1 MLSHE
6 EKLERIELIDAVCDA
21 GRLAR
26 GLDQLL
32 ESLAHADQ
40 LDPLDVEGILVLRS
54 ISERCAER
62 IGDAARILEAQN
74 EVFCAEGQ
82 EPVLNAARRKGTLR
96 SRRESRRAARSASSI
111 LAGARNW
118 VTLDQLSPLM
128 VSSSSNM

>member
-40 LDPLDVEGILVLRS
+40 LDPLDVEGILALRS

-62 IGDAARILEAQN
+62 IEDAAHILEAQN
-74 EVFCAEGQ
+74 EILYAEERANFRPRENQ
-82 EPVLNAARRKGTLR
+82 EMRTRTKET
-96 SRRESRRAARSASSI
+96 I
-111 LAGARNW
+111 
-118 VTLDQLSPLM
+118 
-128 VSSSSNM
+128 